1 MGKIWPV
8 SSSNFP
14 VRILV
19 IALLVLASGFFLAIQ
34 SLGRNALW
42 HDEAEVATVAKNLIS
57 WGVPTVWDG
66 NHFLPIAHD
75 SSFHAPGPPYL
86 FILQTWLMFYIAAG
100 ALVLFGP
107 SLAGVR
113 LPFVIIGLLALYVFY
128 RLAHFFTQNRRASV
142 IATTLLA
149 LSVQY
154 HLLIRQA
161 RYYSPVFLFSLLSV
175 YFFARW
181 SFPAADK
188 KQSRKFLVLYG
199 ISLLGLFHSHYLS
212 FFSIIVGLVIYF
224 CYQYGRRRITY
235 RPMDFMMHP
244 FILVN
249 IFLIVLIVPWMLFVR
264 QGLDIPRPTFSMVL
278 SIPYSFLE
286 LLKKI
291 NRSAPLLIFLV
302 GAGAIIAERARFSRL
317 QLQKYLFLLFLLFL
331 ALFIVAVTT
340 SFQLPPSINPE
351 FRYVLA
357 VFPLF
362 FLFIAYAVHFLYVRS
377 KLVGVLLLLLLVAS
391 NIFSLPIEAV
401 FREDYWPLPAS
412 RLSVRS
418 YLWDYVR
425 YELLEGY
432 TGPVDAV
439 VDYLRG
445 HIRVGDKAFISSEGV
460 SVAFSLP
467 QLEVD
472 NDYTFEREVGRNFT
486 PEDLLSYRWI
496 VFREVCPIEC
506 IFGDEWRTAE
516 SLLKQ
521 HYNSIRLPVFDYIVQ
536 NREEISYHT
545 FRTLDY
551 EPRVVLYEKNG
562 G

>member
-1 MGKIWPV
+1 MRNNLPIR
-8 SSSNFP
+8 SFYSH
-14 VRILV
+14 VRT
-19 IALLVLASGFFLAIQ
+19 ALITLIVLLSVFFFTIH
-34 SLGRNALW
+34 SLGNNALW
-42 HDEAEVATVAKNLIS
+42 HDEAEVATVAKNVLS
-57 WGVPTVWDG
+57 FGVPTVWDG
-66 NHFLPIAHD
+66 YNFLPIAHD
-75 SSFHAPGPPYL
+75 SSFHAPNPPYL
-86 FILQTWLMFYIAAG
+86 FSLQTWLMFYVAAG
-100 ALVLFGP
+100 GLLLFGP
-107 SLAGVR
+107 SVTAVR
-113 LPFVIIGLLALYVFY
+113 LPFVLIGLLALYVFY
-128 RLAHFFTQNRRASV
+128 RLVRFLTEDVRVSL
-142 IATTLLA
+142 IATTLLGF
-149 LSVQY
+149 SVQY
-154 HLLIRQA
+154 DLLIRQA
-161 RYYSPVFLFSLLSV
+161 RYYSLVFFFSLLST
-175 YFFARW
+175 YFFARCCFPVDRKKW
-181 SFPAADK
+181 SK
-188 KQSRKFLVLYG
+188 KYLALYLL
-199 ISLLGLFHSHYLS
+199 SLLSLFHSHYLS
-212 FFSIIVGLVIYF
+212 FFSILVGFVVYF
-224 CYQYGRRRITY
+224 IYQYGVRRITY

-244 FILVN
+244 FIMVN

-412 RLSVRS
+412 RLSIRS